1 MKRLSDTP
9 LTSAQKQARRLD
21 RLNAIA
27 LTNGYKSWRHLETAL
42 INSTAES
49 VTLVIPK
56 K

>member
-27 LTNGYKSWRHLETAL
+27 IANGYKSWRILETAL
-42 INSTAES
+42 INSTVET
-49 VTLVIPK
+49 VTLVIPEK
-56 K
+56 